1 MHIQKFTSQGSI
13 KATAFPIR
21 CPKTYWPNIVASGID
36 IAEYPLLSTTTT
48 HAVHH
53 PRPNSGAFI
62 KGSTDTAPF
71 GSVSLARLQ
80 GQGLYYFLNHKQLR

>member
-13 KATAFPIR
+13 KTTAFPIR
-21 CPKTYWPNIVASGID
+21 CPKTYWPHIVASVIN
-36 IAEYPLLSTTTT
+36 IAVHPLLSTTTT

-62 KGSTDTAPF
+62 KGSTVTAPF
-71 GSVSLARLQ
+71 GTDSLTKAAGSGAVLFHEQ
-80 GQGLYYFLNHKQLR
+80 

>member
-1 MHIQKFTSQGSI
+1 MHLQKFTSQGSI

-62 KGSTDTAPF
+62 KGSTDTAS
-71 GSVSLARLQ
+71 GSGSLAKAA
-80 GQGLYYFLNHKQLR
+80 GPGLYYFMNNKQL

>member
-1 MHIQKFTSQGSI
+1 MHLQKFTSQGSI
-13 KATAFPIR
+13 KATTFPIR
-21 CPKTYWPNIVASGID
+21 CPKTYWPHIVASVID

-48 HAVHH
+48 HAVLP

-71 GSVSLARLQ
+71 GSVSLAQTAGPGAVLFHEQ
-80 GQGLYYFLNHKQLR
+80 

>member
-1 MHIQKFTSQGSI
+1 MHLLKFTSKGSI

-48 HAVHH
+48 HAVRH

-62 KGSTDTAPF
+62 KGSTDTAPL
-71 GSVSLARLQ
+71 GSGSLAKAEGPGAVL
-80 GQGLYYFLNHKQLR
+80 FHES